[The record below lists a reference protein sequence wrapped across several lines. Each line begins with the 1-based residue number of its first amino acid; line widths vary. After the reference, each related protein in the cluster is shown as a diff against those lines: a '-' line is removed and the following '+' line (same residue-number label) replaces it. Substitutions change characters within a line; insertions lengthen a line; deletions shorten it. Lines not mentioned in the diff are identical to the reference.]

1 MWLTLCAPDDLP
13 WNTEPRGL
21 NTEDAPAGL
30 KLGQACLESP
40 LALCSALSSRWLW
53 CLLSLLQAQKSRWPW
68 TPHSHAHLRFPP
80 LPFSHS
86 LNPPLSPCMTSS
98 PGSCLH
104 HLHIPCC
111 SEISQ
116 VTRPEGEGN
125 TGLSAQCHTF
135 CTEKT
140 TPWAPCSGLPPVKVG
155 SLFLGATRGCREW
168 VCTAQVETSLGCW
181 GETLG
186 FCFRV
191 SNLPSKSC
199 FRG

>member
-1 MWLTLCAPDDLP
+1 
-13 WNTEPRGL
+13 
-21 NTEDAPAGL
+21 
-30 KLGQACLESP
+30 
-40 LALCSALSSRWLW
+40 
-53 CLLSLLQAQKSRWPW
+53 
-68 TPHSHAHLRFPP
+68 
-80 LPFSHS
+80 
-86 LNPPLSPCMTSS
+86 MTSS

-168 VCTAQVETSLGCW
+168 VCTVQVETSLW
-181 GETLG
+181 GVGEKPWGSVSESAIFRVNLVLGVDPAVHRRSGRGLTSLSSAPEEEEGQREEGWRIFSERLPRHMLLLFPVLG
-186 FCFRV
+186 F
-191 SNLPSKSC
+191 
-199 FRG
+199 